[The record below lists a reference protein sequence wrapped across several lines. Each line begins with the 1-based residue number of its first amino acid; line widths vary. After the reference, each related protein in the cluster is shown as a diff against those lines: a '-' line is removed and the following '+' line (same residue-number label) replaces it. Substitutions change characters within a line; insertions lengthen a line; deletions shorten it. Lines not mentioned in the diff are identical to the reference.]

1 MCIKWAAPVTRGKP
15 RRGSLGVTN
24 KAHLPETARPTTHE
38 HAAARSHFFLSF
50 FRDSTISATRCAREF
65 PIKTAYNGACL
76 WAHVYWVHTI
86 LISIKRIR
94 PRPVSKNAERF
105 LRGPRRILMLNK
117 KKSARTNLQRL
128 RRPHTSCGAPEHHNI
143 GAARFLH
150 ALFKREE
157 FEVFEGLLST

>member
-15 RRGSLGVTN
+15 RKGSLGVTN

-86 LISIKRIR
+86 LICIMKVTTKTCFQKCRKVPAR
-94 PRPVSKNAERF
+94 PPPDFDAEQ
-105 LRGPRRILMLNK
+105 K
-117 KKSARTNLQRL
+117 KKRAHKFAAIAASAHLMWCPRA
-128 RRPHTSCGAPEHHNI
+128 SEHWRGTI
-143 GAARFLH
+143 FACTVQGGR
-150 ALFKREE
+150 
-157 FEVFEGLLST
+157 V